1 MSADLKY
8 DIIRSKQLS
17 PLRGGSMAV
26 APKSDTLCFVL
37 NGREVV
43 IEDALELSLLDLLR
57 DHLGITSPKDGCQ
70 PLGQC
75 GCCTVLVDGKPR
87 LSCTMKASLAAGKE
101 ITTLEGLSEETR
113 RQIAECFVQAGGV
126 QCGFCIPGI
135 AVRAHALIEKNAC
148 PTRDEIAGELRAHL
162 CRCTGYTK
170 IVDAVESLG
179 KARRGEPCRPATVA
193 STNEKTGSVGTRL
206 ARYGGADC
214 VLGDHPYIDDIA
226 IPGSLHAAMRFSDH
240 PRALVKRI
248 DTTAAESLEGVIRV
262 ITAKDVPGERHV
274 GLIIN
279 DWPIFVAEGEETRCV
294 GDILAAVAAV
304 DERAARRAADL
315 IVVDYEVRTPI
326 SSPEEGLQPDAPK
339 IHPGGNLLSRSA
351 LVRGDADAAF
361 ANCAHIVEGV
371 WQTQRIEHMY
381 LEPEACIAMPVELD
395 ADGRAPARG
404 WRETAAYWSERCKEH
419 GNGNGRPRTQPLTG
433 LHLLSQ
439 GQGIFDDRRQ
449 CCSVLGW
456 PKERMHVELVTNGGA
471 FGGKEDMSIQA
482 QTALLAYL
490 TGRPVKTVLNRKESL
505 RLHPKRHPV
514 KSHLKL
520 GCDSEGRITALRAR
534 IIGDKGAY
542 ASVGAKVL
550 ERAAGHAAGPYRI
563 PNVDIEAL
571 AVYTNNPPCGAM
583 RGFGANQSAFAV
595 EGALDMLAEKVGID
609 GWEIRSRNILEVG
622 DRFCTGQ
629 PLLKPFGLRKTLE
642 AVKDAYRGAK
652 YAGIACGIKNVGI
665 GNGLPEAGR
674 GTITVEQSGRLTIR
688 TGFTEMGQ
696 GLFTVLIQT
705 AVTETGLPADL
716 FDVLADTT
724 HAIDCGQTT
733 GSRGTVLGAYGVQL
747 AARKLKAD
755 LDAGRKLSDLAGR
768 VYEGEWV
775 CYKTDKFGADVPDP
789 KTHLTYGF
797 ATQVVI
803 LDDEGRVKKIVAA
816 HDVGRAM
823 NPTLLEGQIEGSLH
837 MGLGYAL
844 TEDFPCED
852 GRPLYEDVKS
862 CGVLRAHHMPELEII
877 LVEEPDPETPYG
889 ARGVGE
895 IGLVPTAPAVAGAL
909 YAYDKI
915 RRTSLPMK
923 DSPAAKA
930 ILGPKHTKQP

>member
-1 MSADLKY
+1 
-8 DIIRSKQLS
+8 
-17 PLRGGSMAV
+17 MAV
-26 APKSDTLCFVL
+26 APKSDTLYLVV
-37 NGREVV
+37 NGREVSV
-43 IEDALELSLLDLLR
+43 EDAADLSLLDLLR
-57 DHLGITSPKDGCQ
+57 DRLGVTSPKDGCQ

-87 LSCTMKASLAAGKE
+87 LSCTMKATLASGKE
-101 ITTLEGLSEETR
+101 VTTLEGLPEETR
-113 RQIAECFVQAGGV
+113 KQIAECFVQAGGV

-135 AVRAHALIEKNAC
+135 AMRAHALIEKNPN
-148 PTRDEIAGELRAHL
+148 PTRDEIAGDLRAHL

-179 KARRGEPCRPATVA
+179 RVRRNGECGMRHIESGT
-193 STNEKTGSVGTRL
+193 VGTRL
-206 ARYGGADC
+206 AKYGGIDC
-214 VLGDHPYIDDIA
+214 VLGDHQYIDDIA
-226 IPGSLHAAMRFSDH
+226 IPGMIHAAMRFSDH

-248 DTTAAESLEGVIRV
+248 DTSAAESLDGIIKIV
-262 ITAKDVPGERHV
+262 TAKDVPGKRHV
-274 GLIIN
+274 GLIIS

-304 DERAARRAADL
+304 DERTARRAVEL
-315 IVVDYEVRTPI
+315 IEIEYEIRPPVATP
-326 SSPEEGLQPDAPK
+326 EDGLKPGAPK

-351 LVRGDADAAF
+351 LVRGDVDAAF
-361 ANCAHIVEGV
+361 ATSAHVVDGV

-395 ADGRAPARG
+395 GDGRAPAQS
-404 WRETAAYWSERCKEH
+404 WRETAAWWAR
-419 GNGNGRPRTQPLTG
+419 QPKIQNPKSKIG

-449 CCSVLGW
+449 CCSVLDW
-456 PKERMHVELVTNGGA
+456 PHERMHVELVSNGGA

-482 QTALLAYL
+482 QTALLAHL
-490 TGRPVKTVLNRKESL
+490 TGLPVKTVLNRKESL

-520 GCDSEGRITALRAR
+520 GCDKDGRITALRAR

-595 EGALDMLAEKVGID
+595 EGCLDMLAEKVGVD

-629 PLLKPFGLRKTLE
+629 PLVKPFGLRKTLE
-642 AVKDAYRGAK
+642 SVKELYRGAK
-652 YAGIACGIKNVGI
+652 FAGIACGIKNVGI

-674 GTITVEQSGRLTIR
+674 ATLTVEPGGRVMIR

-696 GLFTVLIQT
+696 GLFTVLIQSAT
-705 AVTETGLPADL
+705 TETGLPAEI
-716 FDVLADTT
+716 FDATSDTT

-733 GSRGTVLGAYGVQL
+733 GSRGTVLGVYGVIE
-747 AARKLKAD
+747 AAKKLKAD
-755 LDAGRKLSDLAGR
+755 LDTGRKLDDLAGK

-803 LDDEGRVKKIVAA
+803 LDDEGRVRKVVAA

-823 NPTLLEGQIEGSLH
+823 NPTLLEGQIEGSIH

-844 TEDFPCED
+844 TEDFPCEE

-862 CGVLRAHHMPELEII
+862 CGVLRAHHMPEVEVI

-909 YAYDKI
+909 YAYDKV
-915 RRTSLPMK
+915 RRTTLPMK

-930 ILGPKHTKQP
+930 ILGSKNAK